1 MYLLVQIIEFSTEI
15 LYGVLSGVLGG
26 LGSIPNQKGGEESIM
41 VSGSLAQGA
50 GTTVIS
56 QVLINLYFIF
66 LIIFWEEVLKRKGRE
81 EGGKEVNDR
90 EKV

>member
-1 MYLLVQIIEFSTEI
+1 MI
-15 LYGVLSGVLGG
+15 L
-26 LGSIPNQKGGEESIM
+26 
-41 VSGSLAQGA
+41 
-50 GTTVIS
+50 